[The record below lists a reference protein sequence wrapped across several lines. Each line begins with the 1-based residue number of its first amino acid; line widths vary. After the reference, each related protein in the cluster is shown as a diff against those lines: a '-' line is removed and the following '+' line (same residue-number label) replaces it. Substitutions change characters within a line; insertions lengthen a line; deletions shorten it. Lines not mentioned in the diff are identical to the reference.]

1 MVRNCNIMVRNGQCM
16 VRNGNSLVRNGNL
29 IYGTKWLWY
38 EMTVYRLNSLTKV
51 KLVTLSFISIMNIIF
66 KLPRSIEATYCFL

>member
-29 IYGTKWLWY
+29 GYGTKWLWY
-38 EMTVYRLNSLTKV
+38 EMTVYRLR
-51 KLVTLSFISIMNIIF
+51 SFLEI
-66 KLPRSIEATYCFL
+66 